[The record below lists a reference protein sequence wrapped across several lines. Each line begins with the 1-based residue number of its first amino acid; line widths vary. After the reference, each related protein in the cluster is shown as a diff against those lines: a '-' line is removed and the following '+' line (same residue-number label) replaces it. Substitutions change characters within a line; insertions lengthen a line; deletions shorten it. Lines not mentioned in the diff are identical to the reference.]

1 MTLPQRLAAATLITL
16 GLAGCAATIT
26 QDGLAQTTSHA
37 IGRQVG
43 DFTIT
48 DKTEGTGGRIDF
60 KVRTRDGADYSCY
73 MYSATGFQKAMSFGQ
88 TPNSSALCT
97 QMVKG
102 GAPAAPVAQCNAL
115 LKAAGK
121 C

>member
-1 MTLPQRLAAATLITL
+1 MMLRLPNKSIARSL
-16 GLAGCAATIT
+16 
-26 QDGLAQTTSHA
+26 
-37 IGRQVG
+37 
-43 DFTIT
+43 
-48 DKTEGTGGRIDF
+48 EGTGGRIDY
-60 KVRTRDGADYSCY
+60 KVRTKDGADHRCL
-73 MYSATGFQKAMSFGQ
+73 MYTATGFQKTMSFGH